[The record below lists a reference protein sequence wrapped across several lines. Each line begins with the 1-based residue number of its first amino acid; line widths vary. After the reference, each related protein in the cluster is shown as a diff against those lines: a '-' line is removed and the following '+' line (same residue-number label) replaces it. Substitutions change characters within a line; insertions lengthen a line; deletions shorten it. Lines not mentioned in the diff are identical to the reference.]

1 MSLGRLF
8 CHALLLCLMLGG
20 PMAHAQTVTDTAD
33 YAVALIPVIPPSEIK
48 RRWQPVLDQMARD
61 TGLHF
66 HFRFYED
73 FESFEAGL
81 LRDEV
86 DFALLSPVQVW
97 RLRSHY
103 RPQLRSTLPLTGIVV
118 AHRNSVLKQLGDLN
132 GRTLS
137 LQQGEN
143 LSANFF
149 VQQALRDQKISA
161 TFKTVRSESN
171 ALRSVVLGKS
181 DAAIVNNYLLKLLPA
196 EIVAQIR
203 IIYRTQELAP
213 PAIVANIRL
222 PAGDVEKVKSA
233 LLRLRENRSPLLD
246 VILMPDL
253 MEADFERDY
262 TSVGRALSAEVS
274 NGSH

>member
-1 MSLGRLF
+1 
-8 CHALLLCLMLGG
+8 
-20 PMAHAQTVTDTAD
+20 
-33 YAVALIPVIPPSEIK
+33 
-48 RRWQPVLDQMARD
+48 
-61 TGLHF
+61 
-66 HFRFYED
+66 
-73 FESFEAGL
+73 
-81 LRDEV
+81 
-86 DFALLSPVQVW
+86 
-97 RLRSHY
+97 
-103 RPQLRSTLPLTGIVV
+103 V